1 MAALMACREG
11 SPGSSVP
18 AAAST
23 LGPTAFRG
31 RRGTSPRVLTSDN
44 MILALAKKGELTA
57 TKTPTVVNATVI
69 QAVAGRRSC

>member
-1 MAALMACREG
+1 
-11 SPGSSVP
+11 
-18 AAAST
+18 
-23 LGPTAFRG
+23 
-31 RRGTSPRVLTSDN
+31 VLTSDN